1 MKPAPFDYYAPSSVA
16 EALERLAELGYA
28 GKVLAG
34 GQSLIPSMNFRLAQ
48 PSALVD
54 LNNIKELDYI
64 RTAQDGGLL
73 IGTMTRDSQV
83 ERDAMVAQRAP
94 IVLEAMPHIAHP
106 QIRNR
111 GTFGGAMAHAD
122 PAGQLPG
129 LAVALN
135 ARFLVKSKTNQ
146 YWTEADDFFVGP
158 FATVIQP
165 DEMLVEVALPA
176 LPPRSGACYRQ
187 VSRQKGSQALV
198 GVAVFVVLDEKGRC
212 QKANISM
219 LCVGERPILARQ
231 AANVLVGQPPIAEAI
246 SAAADIAANKEIDPG
261 TDIHATREYRR
272 YVAGVLVQRAL
283 TEAFKRAQGRG
294 G

>member
-1 MKPAPFDYYAPSSVA
+1 M
-16 EALERLAELGYA
+16 
-28 GKVLAG
+28 
-34 GQSLIPSMNFRLAQ
+34 
-48 PSALVD
+48 
-54 LNNIKELDYI
+54 
-64 RTAQDGGLL
+64 L
-73 IGTMTRDSQV
+73 IGAMTRDSKV
-83 ERDAMVAQRAP
+83 EYDPMVAQRAP
-94 IVLEAMPHIAHP
+94 IVLEAMPYIAHP

-135 ARFLVKSKTNQ
+135 ARFLVKSKTNE
-146 YWTEADDFFVGP
+146 YWTEADDFFIGP
-158 FATVIQP
+158 FGTVIQP

-176 LPPRSGACYRQ
+176 LPQRSGACYQQ

-212 QKANISM
+212 QKANIAM
-219 LCVGERPILARQ
+219 LCVGERPILARE
-231 AANVLVGQPPIAEAI
+231 AAKVLVGQLPVAEAI

-261 TDIHATREYRR
+261 TDIHATQEYRR
-272 YVAGVLVQRAL
+272 YVAAVLVQRAL
-283 TEAFKRAQGRG
+283 AEAFKRAQGRG